1 LTFLDDTK
9 RNFDRAAD
17 ALDLSKSMR
26 QRLITPKREVKAELT
41 VELDDGELATF
52 VGLRVQH
59 NNSRGP
65 MKGGIRFD
73 PHVDVQ
79 EVNALAALMTWKTA
93 LLGLPYGGAKGGVN
107 CDPRT
112 LSRAVLQRVA
122 RCFTDEMHEVIGPN
136 TDIPAPDM
144 GTNAQTMGWI
154 ADQYAKFHGWQ
165 PAVITGKPLALGGSL
180 GRDSATG
187 RGVLFALRNHL
198 EHTGEQLAGKKIAV
212 QGFGNV
218 GSWAARFVAA
228 EGAQVVAVSDVSTCL
243 HNPGGLDVEA
253 LHLHKTLTG
262 GLAGYSGGKEITRDE
277 VLTGECDVL
286 IPAAIE
292 GVITAHNAHA
302 IQARIIVE
310 GANGPVTPAAD
321 EILLRRGVM
330 IIPDVY
336 ANAGGVTVSYF
347 EWAQNIQQ
355 YRWDAERVDTELH
368 RMMSHS
374 YRDLIE
380 VAKGSPDLRLAAY
393 KLAVS
398 RVAEA
403 MALRS

>member
-1 LTFLDDTK
+1 
-9 RNFDRAAD
+9 
-17 ALDLSKSMR
+17 
-26 QRLITPKREVKAELT
+26 
-41 VELDDGELATF
+41 
-52 VGLRVQH
+52 
-59 NNSRGP
+59 
-65 MKGGIRFD
+65 
-73 PHVDVQ
+73 
-79 EVNALAALMTWKTA
+79 
-93 LLGLPYGGAKGGVN
+93 
-107 CDPRT
+107 
-112 LSRAVLQRVA
+112 
-122 RCFTDEMHEVIGPN
+122 
-136 TDIPAPDM
+136 
-144 GTNAQTMGWI
+144 
-154 ADQYAKFHGWQ
+154 
-165 PAVITGKPLALGGSL
+165 
-180 GRDSATG
+180 
-187 RGVLFALRNHL
+187 
-198 EHTGEQLAGKKIAV
+198 
-212 QGFGNV
+212 
-218 GSWAARFVAA
+218 
-228 EGAQVVAVSDVSTCL
+228 L

-253 LHLHKTLTG
+253 LHEHKTSTG
-262 GLAGYSGGKEITRDE
+262 GLAGYSGGKEMSRDE

-302 IQARIIVE
+302 IRARIIVE